1 MNKEY
6 LTEWYQKKID
16 EPKESAK
23 NEKDFAK
30 KEYAFFEIA
39 AYEQAINKIR

>member
-6 LTEWYQKKID
+6 LIEWYQKKVD
-16 EPKESAK
+16 ELKESVK

-30 KEYAFFEIA
+30 KEYAFLEIA